1 MAQHV
6 MQYGDKTWSLEVADE
21 NLVAELESR
30 TAERSALSEAEIVRQ
45 ALASPVGSA
54 PLHELVRRGDKVCV
68 LVPDVTRLWQSPAVY
83 APEVVRALNEAGIP
97 DDDITILSATG
108 THRSQ
113 TREEH
118 VRLLG
123 EDLVRRVKIVD
134 HDCRDTPNMVRVG
147 TTSRGTPVLF
157 NRCAVEADKIV
168 SCCGVVHHFLAGFGG
183 GGKMLL
189 PGIAAYETVQHHHNF
204 ALNEGFGS
212 GTNPDVRSAN
222 LEDSNIFHADIVEA
236 ASMLAP
242 CFSLNVVTGDHG
254 IIAAFAGDWQKAHL
268 EACRMIDA
276 LNAVDI
282 PSRAPLVIASAG
294 GYPKDINLYQ
304 TIKLLSNAL
313 AAVEP
318 GGTMILLSRCGEG
331 FGSEDVERQL
341 TAYASMEEREK
352 ALRSTF
358 SIGSYVGFLFAE
370 AAEKQTFI
378 LVTDMDAACFARTG
392 IIAVKTLDEA
402 LAVARQRNGGSLSM
416 KTILM
421 PHGATT
427 LPRLPR

>member
-1 MAQHV
+1 
-6 MQYGDKTWSLEVADE
+6 MQFGDISWSLEVADE
-21 NLVAELESR
+21 DLVAKLESR
-30 TAERSALSEAEIVRQ
+30 AAQPSALSAAEIVRQ
-45 ALASPVGSA
+45 ALAAPIGCA
-54 PLHELVRRGDKVCV
+54 PLREQVSRGDKVCM

-83 APEVVRALNEAGIP
+83 APEMVRALNEAGIP
-97 DDDITILSATG
+97 DEDITILSATG
-108 THRSQ
+108 THRAQ
-113 TREEH
+113 TPEEH

-123 EDLVRRVKIVD
+123 EDLVRRMRIVD
-134 HDCRDTPNMVRVG
+134 HDCRDTAAMVRVG

-189 PGIAAYETVQHHHNF
+189 PGVAAYETIQRHHNF

-222 LEDSNIFHADIVEA
+222 FDDSNIFHADIVEA

-254 IIAAFAGDWQKAHL
+254 IVAAFAGHWQKAHL
-268 EACRMIDA
+268 EACRMIDE

-282 PSRAPLVIASAG
+282 PRRAPLVIASAG

-304 TIKLLSNAL
+304 TIKLLSNTL

-392 IIAVKTLDEA
+392 IIAVRTLDEA
-402 LAVARQRNGGSLSM
+402 LDEARCRNGGSLSM

-427 LPRLPR
+427 LPRLPREG

>member
-1 MAQHV
+1 M
-6 MQYGDKTWSLEVADE
+6 
-21 NLVAELESR
+21 
-30 TAERSALSEAEIVRQ
+30 
-45 ALASPVGSA
+45 
-54 PLHELVRRGDKVCV
+54 RRGDKVCV

-97 DDDITILSATG
+97 DEDITILSATG
-108 THRSQ
+108 THRPQ
-113 TREEH
+113 TQDEH
-118 VRLLG
+118 VRLVG

-157 NRCAVEADKIV
+157 NRCAVDADKIV

-189 PGIAAYETVQHHHNF
+189 PGVAAYETVQHHHNF

-268 EACRMIDA
+268 EACRMIDG

-282 PSRAPLVIASAG
+282 PRRAPLVIASAG

-402 LAVARQRNGGSLSM
+402 LDAARQRNGGSLSM